1 MTQVQRHTTLVAP
14 LNIEAENCVSGYRLL
29 YFVPKCNVLYREYV
43 LCACDDVLANERLI
57 CRFESSAFRYET
69 KKNAVVTTPFFDS
82 KVAYKILCEERTVKE

>member
-43 LCACDDVLANERLI
+43 LCVCDVLENERLS
-57 CRFESSAFRYET
+57 CRVESSAFWYET
-69 KKNAVVTTPFFDS
+69 KKKWSCCYTLFRLQGSV
-82 KVAYKILCEERTVKE
+82 